1 MKVCGKKNELA
12 DRILTI
18 VNPPTDVSRKVWEMA
33 KCIQSGECNFKG
45 RNEIN
50 LHYRQTFNGVDMADK
65 KMEQVSFEYKV
76 TEWRKKMTLS
86 LLDIAVNNAH
96 FVYNQI
102 EHVTVVDF
110 RNEIISSLEQLTPT
124 KAKRGRKSK
133 STK

>member
-1 MKVCGKKNELA
+1 
-12 DRILTI
+12 
-18 VNPPTDVSRKVWEMA
+18 MA
-33 KCIQSGECNFKG
+33 KCIQSDECNFKG

-96 FVYNQI
+96 SVYNQI

-124 KAKRGRKSK
+124 KAKRGKKSK